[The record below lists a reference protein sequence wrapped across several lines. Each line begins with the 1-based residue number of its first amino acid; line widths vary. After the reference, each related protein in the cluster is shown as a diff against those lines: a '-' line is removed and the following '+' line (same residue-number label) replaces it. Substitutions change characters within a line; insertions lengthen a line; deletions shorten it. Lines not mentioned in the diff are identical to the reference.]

1 MRQTFDQDST
11 MMLFSKFAL
20 PQPVNKDI
28 GIKLSFHHILIHQNK
43 IFSTTVLQH
52 FVSEKKK
59 VQLFINY
66 RTIHVFNQRA
76 VTVGN

>member
-1 MRQTFDQDST
+1 MRHRYQTFLPSYTDTSEQD
-11 MMLFSKFAL
+11 
-20 PQPVNKDI
+20 
-28 GIKLSFHHILIHQNK
+28 
-43 IFSTTVLQH
+43 FSTTVLQH

-76 VTVGN
+76 GTVGT